1 MSYSEQY
8 LKNVQRGVFLMEN
21 KERDLR
27 VERTKESIKNSF
39 LELMKEKE
47 FEKITVKDIT
57 TRARINRG
65 TFYIHYL
72 DKYDLMKQMQ
82 EKVIEEMTQAVR
94 NNILD
99 IANKKDTMTHPINGV
114 SAVFKYVETN
124 EKIFSAMLGQ
134 QGDLSFQSTIKDF
147 MWKKFFNEQSD
158 LLFDENESLVPKNI
172 LIAYISSAHLGVIQ
186 QWLNSGMK
194 KSPEKMAKIL
204 FKISIEGPFEAA
216 GLKKE
221 LFEELLKDE

>member
-1 MSYSEQY
+1 
-8 LKNVQRGVFLMEN
+8 MEN

-82 EKVIEEMTQAVR
+82 EKVIE
-94 NNILD
+94 
-99 IANKKDTMTHPINGV
+99 K
-114 SAVFKYVETN
+114 
-124 EKIFSAMLGQ
+124 
-134 QGDLSFQSTIKDF
+134 
-147 MWKKFFNEQSD
+147 
-158 LLFDENESLVPKNI
+158 
-172 LIAYISSAHLGVIQ
+172 
-186 QWLNSGMK
+186 
-194 KSPEKMAKIL
+194 KIL
-204 FKISIEGPFEAA
+204 
-216 GLKKE
+216 
-221 LFEELLKDE
+221 

>member
-1 MSYSEQY
+1 
-8 LKNVQRGVFLMEN
+8 MEN

-82 EKVIEEMTQAVR
+82 EKVIEEMTQAER

-114 SAVFKYVETN
+114 IAVFKYVETN

-204 FKISIEGPFEAA
+204 FKISIEGPFAAA

>member
-1 MSYSEQY
+1 
-8 LKNVQRGVFLMEN
+8 
-21 KERDLR
+21 
-27 VERTKESIKNSF
+27 
-39 LELMKEKE
+39 MKEKE

-194 KSPEKMAKIL
+194 KSPEKMAKIF
-204 FKISIEGPFEAA
+204 FKISIEGPFAAA

-221 LFEELLKDE
+221 LFEELLKYE